1 VATSDRKTLSPMDI
15 VAVLTQ
21 ALKEQQNT
29 ISALAEKVKLLETK
43 TA

>member
-1 VATSDRKTLSPMDI
+1 MDI

-29 ISALAEKVKLLETK
+29 ISALAEKVKLLEAK